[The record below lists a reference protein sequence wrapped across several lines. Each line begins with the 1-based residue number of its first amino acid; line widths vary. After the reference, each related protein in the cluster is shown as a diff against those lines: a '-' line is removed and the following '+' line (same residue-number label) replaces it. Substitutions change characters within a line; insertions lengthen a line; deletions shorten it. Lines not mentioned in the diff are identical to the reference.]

1 MTSGKGS
8 FVQNLMNSQASQEQL
23 SSQHG
28 SGATSQPLTQ
38 NLSLSMTPASQP
50 LSQELSQVT
59 LVSLQY
65 KESFIVVIVV
75 VVVILLHMV

>member
-75 VVVILLHMV
+75 VVILLHMV